1 MRVLVNGVR
10 LFFDVDGAALVPAG
24 PALARRPT
32 LIVLHGGPGAD
43 HSTLKP
49 WFGRFAD
56 IAQVVYLDHR
66 GNGRSE
72 DGPPESQTLAQW
84 GDDLAGFC
92 AALEIERPIVY
103 GLSFGGFVAQS
114 AAIRHPDLPSR
125 LILASTACRS
135 VFERKYQAF
144 EAMGGPLARRAA
156 ERFWGGA
163 IDQDPTVV
171 EDWDRH
177 CRPYYN
183 TRPPDPEARD
193 RVVRR
198 AETEAR
204 FFKAGG
210 ERWRMDFCAD
220 LARVRCPTLVLA
232 GDRDPVTPL
241 ADAEEIVA
249 SLPGHLA
256 RYEVVPGAG
265 HGPHRDRPAEV
276 ERLIR
281 AFIAGSG

>member
-10 LFFDVDGAALVPAG
+10 LFFDVDGGALVPDG
-24 PALARRPT
+24 PTMRRRPT

-56 IAQVVYLDHR
+56 IVQIVYLDHR
-66 GNGRSE
+66 GNGRSD
-72 DGPPESQTLAQW
+72 DGPPEAQTLAQW

-92 AALEIERPIVY
+92 AALEIGRPIVY

-114 AAIRHPDLPSR
+114 AAIRHPGLPSG

-135 VFERKYQAF
+135 VFERKYDAF
-144 EAMGGPLARRAA
+144 EALGGPESRRAA

-171 EDWDRH
+171 DDWDRH

-183 TRPPDPEARD
+183 TRPQDPDARP
-193 RVVRR
+193 RIVRR
-198 AETEAR
+198 AATEAR

-210 ERWRMDFCAD
+210 ERWSMDFRAG

-249 SLPGHLA
+249 SLPADLV
-256 RYEVVPGAG
+256 RYEVVRGAG
-265 HGPHRDRPAEV
+265 HGPHRDRPAET
-276 ERLIR
+276 ERLLR
-281 AFIAGSG
+281 SFIADQC